1 MSMSRRG
8 LNLLLN
14 EYPLADVV
22 HVDHQGYRHE
32 YAIETLTR
40 DDTIVTQGDGPWTQ
54 VTMKDA
60 SGFREFA
67 IWNRT
72 GAVYHCDKYGAVADD
87 PFLTPR
93 DYGNQNT

>member
-1 MSMSRRG
+1 MSLARRG

-22 HVDHQGYRHE
+22 YLDHQGYRE
-32 YAIETLTR
+32 AFNKSKASV
-40 DDTIVTQGDGPWTQ
+40 DVIVTQGDGPWTQ

-60 SGFREFA
+60 AGFHEYA

-72 GAVYHCDKYGAVADD
+72 GAVYHCDQYGAVADD

-93 DYGNQNT
+93 NYGN